1 MPHPYHLLSERQRM
15 ENYTTSNRISR
26 VEATNDT
33 ITGRGGLSLF
43 VRYLAGIKLYPLL
56 EEKFPGLR
64 KSSKGLA
71 IWKMFLQVFC
81 FFLDGTSRHLTYF
94 DDLAKDKGYASA
106 IEMSGK
112 DMASSHTIKRFF
124 KSFAWVHAG
133 VFRTILNLLF
143 VWRLGLKRPSQVQ
156 LSMDTMVMD
165 NDEASKREGVQPTY
179 KKRKGFQP
187 LQLIWE
193 SKIVDAV
200 FRGGKKHSNYG
211 NTAINMIKR
220 MVCLIRRV
228 CGETV
233 LIVIRMDSGFF
244 DEEILKV
251 CDELNVGVILS
262 GKMYPSVK
270 DYVGIQP
277 REAWGRYA
285 NDHQVWEYL
294 EFGWRCDCWKN
305 FYRTLYTRPVYEGDQ
320 GLLEFARP
328 DNVILTNLG
337 VNSAVLEHCSPAER
351 NHWLQ
356 AETLIASHHS
366 RGADELPHRG
376 LKDFGFEQL
385 PFKRFA
391 SNAAFYYC
399 MVIGFFLYET
409 FKQDVLA
416 EVLPITSYASTVR
429 RKVIDVAAKIIK
441 TGGQIILKVTR
452 AVMEALQFDKLWE
465 RCQIPPPI
473 LQLALR

>member
-1 MPHPYHLLSERQRM
+1 M
-15 ENYTTSNRISR
+15 EAYTTSNRISR
-26 VEATNDT
+26 VETTDDT

-43 VRYLAGIKLYPLL
+43 VRYLAGISLYPLL
-56 EEKFPGLR
+56 EEKFSGLR
-64 KSSKGLA
+64 KSSKGLS
-71 IWKMFLQVFC
+71 IWKLFLQVFC
-81 FFLDGTSRHLTYF
+81 FFFDGTSRHLTYF
-94 DDLAKDKGYASA
+94 DDLAKDNGYASA
-106 IEMSGK
+106 IEMPGK
-112 DMASSHTIKRFF
+112 DMASSHSIKRFF

-133 VFRTILNLLF
+133 VFRTILNRLF
-143 VWRLGLKRPSQVQ
+143 VWRLRIKRPSEVE

-165 NDEASKREGVQPTY
+165 NDEAAKREGVQPTY

-187 LQLIWE
+187 LQMIWE

-220 MVCLIRRV
+220 MVSLIRRV
-228 CGETV
+228 CGDTV

-270 DYVGIQP
+270 DYVGSQP
-277 REAWGRYA
+277 REAWGRYE
-285 NDHQVWEYL
+285 NDHQAWEYL
-294 EFGWRCDCWKN
+294 EFGWRCDCWKG
-305 FYRTLYTRPVYEGDQ
+305 FYRTLYTRPVYEGKQ

-337 VNSAVLEHCSPAER
+337 VNAAVLEHCSPAER
-351 NHWLQ
+351 NRWLKS
-356 AETLIASHHS
+356 ETLIASHHS

-391 SNAAFYYC
+391 PNAAVYYS

-409 FKQDVLA
+409 FKEDVLA
-416 EVLPITSYASTVR
+416 EVLPITSYATTVR

-452 AVMEALQFDKLWE
+452 AVMETLQFGKLWE

-473 LQLALR
+473 PEPALG